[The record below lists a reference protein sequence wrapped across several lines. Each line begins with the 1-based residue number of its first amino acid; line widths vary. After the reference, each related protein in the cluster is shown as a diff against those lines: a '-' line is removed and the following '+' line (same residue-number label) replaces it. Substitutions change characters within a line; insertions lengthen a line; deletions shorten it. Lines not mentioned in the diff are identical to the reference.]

1 MRKVSIIIPG
11 FNEEKTIGKLLKK
24 ISTINLKKIGFRKEI
39 IFVDDGSTDNTKS
52 VVKKNKETIY
62 IKQFNQGKGSAVQK
76 GIKFSTG
83 DIILVQ
89 DADLE
94 YNPNDYSKMLK
105 PFKEKKK
112 ISVFGSRYKGK
123 SIFSYNFFSKNRQSF
138 FAFVFN
144 YLLSA
149 YFFLLYR
156 VYISDLLTGYKLY
169 EKNFFKKLEVKT
181 NGFETDHELT
191 INLLKKKYKILEV
204 PISYNPRTKQEGK
217 KINFFDA
224 LKAIS
229 VLTKMR
235 F

>member
-1 MRKVSIIIPG
+1 M
-11 FNEEKTIGKLLKK
+11 
-24 ISTINLKKIGFRKEI
+24 
-39 IFVDDGSTDNTKS
+39 
-52 VVKKNKETIY
+52 
-62 IKQFNQGKGSAVQK
+62 
-76 GIKFSTG
+76 
-83 DIILVQ
+83 
-89 DADLE
+89 
-94 YNPNDYSKMLK
+94 
-105 PFKEKKK
+105 
-112 ISVFGSRYKGK
+112 FGSRYKVK

-169 EKNFFKKLEVKT
+169 EKNFFKKLKVKT